1 MSYQEI
7 DLEAFCA
14 WLCEHEEEV
23 VGQGGAWF
31 DCPLARW
38 LWECSGHRYGIDGW
52 WYWRAACDEVQWLLP
67 RWAQLLVAYLEHA
80 SGCPLT
86 GYEVL
91 VVLARVELMLK
102 GVRSTCQAA
111 ERERSVCR
119 A

>member
-23 VGQGGAWF
+23 VGQPGAWF

-38 LWECSGHRYGIDGW
+38 LWERSGHRYGIDGW

-86 GYEVL
+86 GYDVL
-91 VVLARVELMLK
+91 VVLAQVELVLK
-102 GVRSTCQAA
+102 GLQSTCQAA
-111 ERERSVCR
+111 QRERSDCL